1 MESESCLFFK
11 DIIELL
17 SFKSVN
23 QHYWLMVRWT
33 YWLESYVKRE
43 QNIKK
48 VALMHVSFVSF

>member
-1 MESESCLFFK
+1 MESENCLFFK